1 MWPSRTAKKFHVS
14 KKEAI
19 FLVLGTRPLMRCLQE
34 MDYLVPG
41 AIYSRF
47 YIRAYRG
54 TFIRSTL
61 LHWSRRHL
69 RTCAFVW

>member
-1 MWPSRTAKKFHVS
+1 MSQKRKP
-14 KKEAI
+14 
-19 FLVLGTRPLMRCLQE
+19 FLVRGTRPFTRCLQE

>member
-1 MWPSRTAKKFHVS
+1 
-14 KKEAI
+14 
-19 FLVLGTRPLMRCLQE
+19 MRCLQE